1 MIFCDSL
8 RDSLEY
14 LISVPLSTYR
24 EQQLSLDIQSTH
36 KPTLG
41 FQHNTELLFKAV
53 QQIKGVTSSCLH
65 TCLSLF
71 KAHIG
76 LIHDFYT
83 IVPLFDSETREQQEI
98 QGEKEGNEND
108 VLSLKTCCTFQST
121 HQCV

>member
-24 EQQLSLDIQSTH
+24 EQQISLDIQSTH

-53 QQIKGVTSSCLH
+53 QQIKVSRVPVC
-65 TCLSLF
+65 
-71 KAHIG
+71 
-76 LIHDFYT
+76 IHVYPF
-83 IVPLFDSETREQQEI
+83 
-98 QGEKEGNEND
+98 
-108 VLSLKTCCTFQST
+108 LKLTL
-121 HQCV
+121 V